1 VIRLPQLGV
10 YCYAAIKEN
19 TMNSDFSSATP
30 ESGSTTRSGAG
41 STQGSYERAQEGA
54 SLREELANLKSDLD
68 ALMSHAS
75 TLTDRELRE
84 ARDKIMAKFSSMR
97 YAAKGM
103 ATEASKQ
110 LNRGVDVTS
119 EYVKDRPLQSVA
131 IATGVGLLLGAA
143 LRRH

>member
-1 VIRLPQLGV
+1 MNTEFSP
-10 YCYAAIKEN
+10 AASEN
-19 TMNSDFSSATP
+19 
-30 ESGSTTRSGAG
+30 GSTARSAGAAG
-41 STQGSYERAQEGA
+41 TTGTYDRAREGA
-54 SLREELANLKSDLD
+54 ALREELANLKSDLD

-75 TLTDRELRE
+75 TLTDRELSE

-103 ATEASKQ
+103 ATEASRQ
-110 LNRGVDVTS
+110 INRGVDVTS

>member
-1 VIRLPQLGV
+1 M
-10 YCYAAIKEN
+10 
-19 TMNSDFSSATP
+19 TTDFSSGAT
-30 ESGSTTRSGAG
+30 ENGSSTRSGGASKAG
-41 STQGSYERAQEGA
+41 RAYDETMEGS
-54 SLREELANLKSDLD
+54 SLREELANLKNDLD

-75 TLTDRELRE
+75 TLTDRELSE

-103 ATEASKQ
+103 ASEAGRQ
-110 LNRGVDVTS
+110 INRGVDVTS

>member
-1 VIRLPQLGV
+1 M
-10 YCYAAIKEN
+10 N
-19 TMNSDFSSATP
+19 TDFSSAASDSTGTRAGTGNADRTYDRAR
-30 ESGSTTRSGAG
+30 ES
-41 STQGSYERAQEGA
+41 A
-54 SLREELANLKSDLD
+54 SLREELSNLKADLD

-75 TLTDRELRE
+75 TLTDNELRE

-103 ATEASKQ
+103 ASQAGKQ
-110 LNRGVDVTS
+110 INRGVDVTS